1 MNTIRDGF
9 YRQKQSSVQT
19 KTKWYVQTKTKWY
32 VQTKTKWYVHTKT
45 KWYVQTKTKSSVH
58 LLVSKEVK
66 EFLELFFDLFRTSE
80 PVAVGG

>member
-9 YRQKQSSVQT
+9 YRQKQSS
-19 KTKWYVQTKTKWY
+19 